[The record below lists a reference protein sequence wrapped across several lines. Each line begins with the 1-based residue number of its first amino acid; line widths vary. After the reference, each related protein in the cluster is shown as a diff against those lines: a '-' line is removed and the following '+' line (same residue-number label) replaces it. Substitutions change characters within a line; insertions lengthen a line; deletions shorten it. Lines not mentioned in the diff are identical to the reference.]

1 MDIMGQ
7 KGKKGA
13 DMYQENIVLCGAN
26 SYTKKYFFNNDF
38 NGLPEQI
45 KKELNI
51 MCVVFTE
58 AVGGAIRLEYEDDGT
73 LIIKTECEEYDAAY
87 DEIGSGLKVGQLRT
101 EKRELLESLE
111 MYYKVFFLGE
121 DAE

>member
-1 MDIMGQ
+1 
-7 KGKKGA
+7 
-13 DMYQENIVLCGAN
+13 MYQDNVVLCGAN

-58 AVGGAIRLEYEDDGT
+58 AVGGAVRLEYEDDGT

-87 DEIGSGLKVGQLRT
+87 DEIGSGLKVSQLRN
-101 EKRELLESLE
+101 EKRELLEALE